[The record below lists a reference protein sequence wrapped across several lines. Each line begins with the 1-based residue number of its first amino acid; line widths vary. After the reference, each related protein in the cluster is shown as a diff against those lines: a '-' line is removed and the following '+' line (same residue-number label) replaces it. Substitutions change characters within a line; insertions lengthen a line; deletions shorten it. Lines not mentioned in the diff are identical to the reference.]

1 MELQQGVLFVQM
13 PSAKLERKQERHF
26 FSVGVLGDGN
36 SLRWKQMYEDDIL
49 IPFYLI
55 GLIFILVRM
64 ILFFVV
70 KI

>member
-49 IPFYLI
+49 IPF
-55 GLIFILVRM
+55 
-64 ILFFVV
+64 
-70 KI
+70 